1 LGSSGY
7 VGRAVIALAVLAST
21 VSAPVARADTV
32 TNCVA
37 TSEFQPPAQCRPHDD
52 YTESCR
58 TEHDPAAIGYACAPF
73 ANGCA
78 GYTMERNLDGYR
90 SLQADL
96 PRGVFGGTEFPRTDR
111 LQYRGIRI
119 SMDQFTVPKV
129 LRAIGGDPTPTI
141 GSRLTWQLDSI
152 LRDPTKIHL
161 SDALLDRLRRAYRW
175 YVLGIPTMFGNF
187 EQVLA
192 DHGILDDVRRLLACR
207 PSYNERDAAVY
218 ARDLTAKAFRHLER
232 TWGDTFT
239 RHLFAYETDEFHAYG
254 DYKGGL
260 HLYSSSYPL
269 MAQAYGAKIL
279 AFTNHTGKTLDMN
292 YWNYVRNGGR
302 WGYHYA
308 DRAEFVT
315 AGAIDP
321 HAVSGIWITDESGRD
336 EMGRD
341 TTMTRRKIQYALM
354 RLRHRGRN
362 YAVILDASTTDCLM
376 RVDAH
381 FEACEDR
388 IPPGWEEKPISAVGE
403 VEFGPLMETGRRLP
417 VIAVVRACDV
427 NLGTC
432 HIPDE
437 IFAEMPLS
445 ERELTASELAAI
457 RAATF
462 SRGRRL
468 FAQTV
473 RAASDLR
480 RQRIHGATR

>member
-1 LGSSGY
+1 M
-7 VGRAVIALAVLAST
+7 
-21 VSAPVARADTV
+21 
-32 TNCVA
+32 
-37 TSEFQPPAQCRPHDD
+37 EPA
-52 YTESCR
+52 
-58 TEHDPAAIGYACAPF
+58 
-73 ANGCA
+73 
-78 GYTMERNLDGYR
+78 LDGYR
-90 SLQADL
+90 GIQAEL
-96 PRGVFGGTEFPRTDR
+96 PRGVFGGTAFPRVER

-141 GSRLTWQLDSI
+141 GSRLTWQLASI
-152 LRDPTKIHL
+152 LRDPTKMQL
-161 SDALLDRLRRAYRW
+161 SGAVLDRLRRAYRW
-175 YVLGIPTMFGNF
+175 YVLGIPVMFGQF
-187 EQVLA
+187 EQTLA

-207 PSYNERDAAVY
+207 PSYDERDAAVY

-232 TWGDTFT
+232 TWGEAFT
-239 RHLFAYETDEFHAYG
+239 RHLFAYETPEFHAYG

-260 HLYSSSYPL
+260 HLYSSTYPL
-269 MAQAYGAKIL
+269 MAQSYGAKIL
-279 AFTNHTGKTLDMN
+279 VFTNHAGRTLDMN

-302 WGYHYA
+302 WGYHAA

-354 RLRHRGRN
+354 RLRHDGES
-362 YAVILDASTTDCLM
+362 YGVILDASTTDCLM

-388 IPPGWEEKPISAVGE
+388 IPPGWGEKPISAVEE
-403 VEFGPLMETGRRLP
+403 VEFGPLAKTGRRLP

-427 NLGTC
+427 NRGAC
-432 HIPDE
+432 DIPDE

-445 ERELTASELAAI
+445 TRGLTESELEAI
-457 RAATF
+457 RSATF

-473 RAASDLR
+473 RFPSDLPV
-480 RQRIHGATR
+480 QRIHSAAR